1 MKNFSMLDEKE
12 KKKRTWIK
20 RIFILVGIILIVD
33 WQIFLLLQ
41 AIFVEIYSILKIIR
55 FYLEFA
61 KTYTEKV

>member
-41 AIFVEIYSILKIIR
+41 AIFVEIHSILKIIR